1 MSQTN
6 GSLGAAI
13 GAVIVALA
21 LFALFVIVAGGH
33 LPKSRFDVEMERQR
47 AFKAQCDSA
56 GGYVTKVQGWQQH
69 TGPDG
74 RFTQPE
80 RAWLIG
86 CVASVRVIDIR

>member
-1 MSQTN
+1 MSRAN

-33 LPKSRFDVEMERQR
+33 LPKSRFDAEMERQR
-47 AFKAQCDSA
+47 ALKARCARA
-56 GGYVTKVQGWQQH
+56 GGYVGKVQGWQQH

-74 RFTQPE
+74 RFGEPE
-80 RAWLIG
+80 PAMLSACLTG
-86 CVASVRVIDIR
+86 GTVVELY

>member
-13 GAVIVALA
+13 GAVIIALA

-47 AFKAQCDSA
+47 AFKAQCARA
-56 GGYVTKVQGWQQH
+56 GGYVTKVQGWRQH

-74 RFTQPE
+74 RFGEPKPVMLSACLT
-80 RAWLIG
+80 G
-86 CVASVRVIDIR
+86 GTVVDIS

>member
-33 LPKSRFDVEMERQR
+33 LPKSRFDAEMERQR
-47 AFKAQCDSA
+47 ALKARCARA
-56 GGYVTKVQGWQQH
+56 GGYVGKVQGWQQH

-74 RFTQPE
+74 RFGEPE
-80 RAWLIG
+80 PAMLSACLTG
-86 CVASVRVIDIR
+86 GTVVELY